1 MAPTRGYIGSN
12 EMFTPASV
20 SQHDVERYHRVK
32 TRAPYGACY
41 TKTTAVTAAHFKNL
55 N

>member
-12 EMFTPASV
+12 EMFTPASS
-20 SQHDVERYHRVK
+20 SQHQVERYHRVRA
-32 TRAPYGACY
+32 RAPYGACY